1 MGFHLQSRDFRVID
15 IDKAV
20 LFGFIALRSRLPLWL
35 ALGGVMTGLHAGLL
49 HLIAKDGTPITLLER
64 VSVAL
69 LAGVWPMRVACDN
82 MPFYAAPAHFGHP
95 RVRVSGVLSLGIVFS
110 ALFALSLLGG
120 YGFNRMFNELL
131 GGWIKPFFSHWE
143 AGVSTQHAIA
153 VYPLTSLGAVVMA
166 LIFSFA
172 PVAASLE
179 DHGPFGALGRSR
191 ELAYQVLFEMVFL
204 HGAMFVLVSVTFLL
218 VANLPERG
226 WLSMFL
232 ESEILC
238 LAMVYAMGVWTNAYR
253 QVIEYEKPVQRR
265 NFFFPSQRR
274 VHHIR

>member
-20 LFGFIALRSRLPLWL
+20 LFGFVALRSRLPLWL
-35 ALGGVMTGLHAGLL
+35 VVGAGMTFIHAGIL
-49 HLIAKDGTPITLLER
+49 HLIAQDGTPVTLLER
-64 VSVAL
+64 VSAAL
-69 LAGVWPMRVACDN
+69 LAGVWPMRIACDN
-82 MPFYAAPAHFGHP
+82 MPYYAAPAHFGHP
-95 RVRVSGVLSLGIVFS
+95 RVRVSGVLTLAIV
-110 ALFALSLLGG
+110 LIVLLALSLLGG

-143 AGVSTQHAIA
+143 ARVSTEHAIA

-172 PVAASLE
+172 PIASSLE

-204 HGAMFVLVSVTFLL
+204 HGAMFVLVGVTLFL

-226 WLSMFL
+226 WWSMLL

-253 QVIEYEKPVQRR
+253 QVIEYEKPVARR
-265 NFFFPSQRR
+265 NFFVPTQRR

>member
-20 LFGFIALRSRLPLWL
+20 LFGFVALRSRLPLWIV
-35 ALGGVMTGLHAGLL
+35 LGAGMAAIHVGLL
-49 HLIAKDGTPITLLER
+49 RLVAQDGTPITLLER
-64 VSVAL
+64 VAVAL
-69 LAGVWPMRVACDN
+69 LAGVWPMRIACDN
-82 MPFYAAPAHFGHP
+82 MPFYASPPHFGTP
-95 RVRVSGVLSLGIVFS
+95 RVRFSGVFTLALVFS
-110 ALFALSLLGG
+110 FLFALSLMGG

-143 AGVSTQHAIA
+143 ALVSPQEAIA
-153 VYPLTSLGAVVMA
+153 VYPLTSMGAVVMG

-172 PVAASLE
+172 PIAAALE

-191 ELAYQVLFEMVFL
+191 QLAYQVLFEMVFL
-204 HGAMFVLVSVTFLL
+204 HGAMFVLVSFTFLL
-218 VANLPERG
+218 IANLPDRG
-226 WLSMFL
+226 WLSAFL

-253 QVIEYEKPVQRR
+253 QVIEYEKPLGRR
-265 NFFFPSQRR
+265 FFYVPSQRR
-274 VHHIR
+274 VHHIH